1 MGGLRKTRGRA
12 AILPTNLLALQ
23 NLLKRDPPSY
33 KVEFIQQ
40 LNHYQTSLQ
49 IFQQN
54 PSNKS
59 ASFAELISFI
69 AQVSSCFPEDT
80 ATFPE
85 DLANLL
91 AKHHNV
97 LDLDLREKIV
107 QNLVLL
113 RNKGVISSTS
123 LLTTLFPVLAMTN
136 SKALRAQIYESIV
149 STIKN
154 ENLKSKNATLN
165 KMVQAMLF
173 DMVQKDEVS
182 GVWAIRLTKELW
194 TKNIW
199 AGDARVAEICKTA
212 ALSEHT
218 KVMLGGIYFFLGD
231 DANDMED
238 PDQDDGGNEVDLRRM
253 QHQAGINKLSKN
265 RAQRVKKA
273 VVADKKRRVT
283 KKTQSLLNFSALQL
297 LHDPQSFA
305 EKLFSVHLA
314 SKKPMPFEHKLK
326 VIALLG
332 RLVGTHKLTL
342 LSFYSFLQKWV
353 SPHQRDV
360 TNILASLAGACHEFV
375 PPEILSPCVKKI
387 ANEFV
392 TTGVSPEVVC
402 AGLNAI
408 REICARNPLC
418 MDATLLQ
425 DLTEYKGS
433 KDKGVM
439 MASRSL
445 ITLYRTTAPE
455 MLNRKD
461 RGKAASMG
469 VAAGTHDS
477 AQFGVERG
485 VTRGIEGLELL
496 EAEYAREAAERGL
509 NPEEAAAALL
519 EEQAEEDANAGW
531 EGFEIED
538 SDGSDDGGE
547 GWINVE
553 SDGEDLEFS
562 DSEDDDEDVK
572 KRQKEIAG
580 KKVTFEDNPA
590 ESAAAAVADSDQ
602 AAESVP
608 EVAAERDLKS
618 IATTRILT
626 PADFKRLSELKAQGP
641 LAGTTKK
648 TTHHTASAKRAGEA
662 RDFVDPL
669 DIEGPRKKAKQD
681 LEARLASVAEGRKD
695 REKFGSKKGN
705 RSEEGRS
712 TTNREK
718 ARKKN
723 FLMVKHRKDIQGKS
737 MKKLTI
743 KRKELQAH
751 ISRGKRGGKRGNK

>member
-12 AILPTNLLALQ
+12 AILPTNLLSLQ

-33 KVEFIQQ
+33 REEFIQQ
-40 LNHYQTSLQ
+40 LNHYRTTLQ
-49 IFQQN
+49 IFKQN
-54 PSNKS
+54 PSSKS
-59 ASFAELISFI
+59 ASFAELIGFLS
-69 AQVSSCFPEDT
+69 QVSSCFPEET
-80 ATFPE
+80 REFPD
-85 DLANLL
+85 DLAHLL

-97 LDLDLREKIV
+97 LDIDLREKLV

-113 RNKGVISSTS
+113 RNKGVITSIS
-123 LLTTLFPVLAMTN
+123 LLRTLFPILAKTN
-136 SKALRAQIYESIV
+136 SKSLRAQIYESIV
-149 STIKN
+149 STIKA
-154 ENLKSKNATLN
+154 ENLKSKNASLN
-165 KMVQAMLF
+165 KMIQSILF
-173 DMVQKDEVS
+173 DMVQKDEAS

-194 TKNIW
+194 AKNIW

-212 ALSEHT
+212 ALSPHT
-218 KVMLGGIYFFLGD
+218 KVMLGGIYFFLGV
-231 DANDMED
+231 DADDMED
-238 PDQDDGGNEVDLRRM
+238 DEDESNEVDLRRM

-273 VVADKKRRVT
+273 MVADKKKKAT
-283 KKTQSLLNFSALQL
+283 KKAVALLNFSALQI

-305 EKLFSVHLA
+305 EKLFSAHLA
-314 SKKPMPFEHKLK
+314 SKRPMPFEHKLL
-326 VIALLG
+326 VVNLLG
-332 RLVGTHKLTL
+332 RLIGTHKLTV
-342 LSFYSFLQKWV
+342 LSFYSFLQKWI

-360 TNILASLAGACHEFV
+360 TKILASLAGASHEFV
-375 PPEILSPCVKKI
+375 PPEILTPCIKKI

-402 AGLNAI
+402 AGLNSI
-408 REICARNPLC
+408 REICSRNPLS

-425 DLTEYKGS
+425 DLTDYKGS

-445 ITLYRTTAPE
+445 ITLYRDMAPE
-455 MLNRKD
+455 MLSKKD
-461 RGKAASMG
+461 RGKSATMG
-469 VAAGTHDS
+469 LAAGTKES
-477 AQFGVERG
+477 TQFGVERG

-496 EAEYAREAAERGL
+496 EEHYAQQAAEKGL
-509 NPEEAAAALL
+509 DPADL
-519 EEQAEEDANAGW
+519 EDENSEDGWAG
-531 EGFEIED
+531 FDIED
-538 SDGSDDGGE
+538 SDSDDDGGGGD
-547 GWINVE
+547 GWVNVE

-562 DSEDDDEDVK
+562 DSEDDEPKKADQSKKAVKFAPSTVGGASKAEDEETV
-572 KRQKEIAG
+572 
-580 KKVTFEDNPA
+580 EDPA
-590 ESAAAAVADSDQ
+590 EAKEATAKVE
-602 AAESVP
+602 AEESN
-608 EVAAERDLKS
+608 LKS
-618 IATTRILT
+618 IALTRILT
-626 PADFKRLSELKAQGP
+626 PADFKRLAELKAQVPG
-641 LAGTTKK
+641 KK
-648 TTHHTASAKRAGEA
+648 THHSASAKRAAESGE
-662 RDFVDPL
+662 FVNEL

-681 LEARLASVAEGRKD
+681 LEARLASIAEGRKD
-695 REKFGSKKGN
+695 REKFGSRKGN

>member
-12 AILPTNLLALQ
+12 AILPTNLLSLQ

-33 KVEFIQQ
+33 KEEFVQQ
-40 LNHYQTSLQ
+40 LNHYKTTLQ
-49 IFQQN
+49 IFKQN
-54 PSNKS
+54 PSNRS
-59 ASFAELISFI
+59 TEFTELIGFL
-69 AQVSSCFPEDT
+69 AQVSSCFPEET
-80 ATFPE
+80 ADFPN
-85 DLANLL
+85 DLAHLL
-91 AKHHNV
+91 SKHHNV
-97 LDLDLREKIV
+97 LDIDLREKLV

-113 RNKGVISSTS
+113 RNKSVISSIS
-123 LLTTLFPVLAMTN
+123 LLQTFFPILAVTN
-136 SKALRAQIYESIV
+136 SKLLRAQIYESIV
-149 STIKN
+149 STIKA
-154 ENLKSKNATLN
+154 ENLKGKNMTLN
-165 KMVQAMLF
+165 KMIQSILF
-173 DMVQKDEVS
+173 DMVQKDEAS

-194 TKNIW
+194 SKNIW
-199 AGDARVAEICKTA
+199 AGDARVAEICKNA
-212 ALSEHT
+212 ALSLHT
-218 KVMLGGIYFFLGD
+218 KVMLGGIYFFLGV
-231 DANDMED
+231 DADDMED
-238 PDQDDGGNEVDLRRM
+238 DEDESNEIDLRRM

-273 VVADKKRRVT
+273 MVSDKKKRMS
-283 KKTQSLLNFSALQL
+283 KKTPAILNFSALQI

-305 EKLFSVHLA
+305 EKLFSIHLA
-314 SKKPMPFEHKLK
+314 SKRPLPFDHKL
-326 VIALLG
+326 LLVTLLA
-332 RLVGTHKLTL
+332 RLMGTHKLTL
-342 LSFYSFLQKWV
+342 LSFYSFLQKWI

-360 TNILASLAGACHEFV
+360 TKILASLAGASHEFV
-375 PPEILSPCVKKI
+375 PPEILSPVIKKI

-408 REICARNPLC
+408 REICTRNPLC

-445 ITLYRTTAPE
+445 ITLYRDAAPE
-455 MLNRKD
+455 MLSKKD
-461 RGKAASMG
+461 RGKTATMG
-469 VAAGTHDS
+469 LAAGTKES
-477 AQFGVERG
+477 TQFGVERG

-496 EAEYAREAAERGL
+496 EEFYAQKAAEKGL
-509 NPEEAAAALL
+509 DPDDEGV
-519 EEQAEEDANAGW
+519 DSDSDDGWAG
-531 EGFEIED
+531 FDVED
-538 SDGSDDGGE
+538 SDSDEGGT

-562 DSEDDDEDVK
+562 DDSDDEDTKATKQVQKNATKTVK
-572 KRQKEIAG
+572 FADEEENDPKLVKGDGETAA
-580 KKVTFEDNPA
+580 KALEVSDASEKVDA
-590 ESAAAAVADSDQ
+590 E
-602 AAESVP
+602 ETNL
-608 EVAAERDLKS
+608 RS
-618 IATTRILT
+618 IAMTRILT
-626 PADFKRLSELKAQGP
+626 PADFKRLAELKAAVPG
-641 LAGTTKK
+641 KK
-648 TTHHTASAKRAGEA
+648 THHSASAKRNAETGE
-662 RDFVDPL
+662 FVNEL

-695 REKFGSKKGN
+695 REKFGSRKGQ

-743 KRKELQAH
+743 KRKELKAH
-751 ISRGKRGGKRGNK
+751 IDRGRRGGKRGNK